1 MKVTILGNNGPFPSA
16 GGACSGYLIAEG
28 DKKILI
34 DCGNGVLSNLQKFIR
49 IEELDAIILTH
60 LHSDHMSDMMVLR
73 YAVQIKMN
81 RGFGNKPID
90 VYAPAQPQEEFSR
103 INILGIFNLNPITPE
118 LVLNF
123 GKMRLEFK
131 EMVHPVK
138 CYALS
143 ITSGD
148 KRFVYSGDTSWNES
162 IIEFSKEADL
172 IMLDAGLLSKD
183 KQSDN
188 VPHLT
193 ARECGIVAQKANAGK
208 LLLTHFWPED
218 DVTNHIAEAKESFS
232 NVEIAGLLNTYEI

>member
-16 GGACSGYLIAEG
+16 GGACSGYLITEG
-28 DKKILI
+28 DKKLLI
-34 DCGNGVLSNLQKFIR
+34 DCGNGVLSNLQKFLP

-81 RGFGNKPID
+81 RGLSNKSID
-90 VYAPAQPQEEFSR
+90 VYAPSEPQEEYGR
-103 INILGIFNLNPITPE
+103 IDIPGVFNLKPVTAE

-123 GKMRLEFK
+123 GDMKLEFK

-138 CYALS
+138 SYAVS
-143 ITSGD
+143 IISNG
-148 KRFVYSGDTSWNES
+148 KKFVFSGDTSWNDF
-162 IIEFSKEADL
+162 IIEFSKDADL
-172 IMLDAGLLSKD
+172 VMLDAGLLSKD
-183 KQSDN
+183 KKSDN

-193 ARECGIVAQKANAGK
+193 AKECGIVAQKANARK

-218 DVTNHIAEAKESFS
+218 DVSNHIREAMENFS
-232 NVEIAGLLNTYEI
+232 NVEIAGLLNTYEV